1 MIPFNRVS
9 IAMSS
14 PAVSLRRLRAG
25 MSHKD
30 SGMSKSASCS
40 DETSSED
47 EEARGGAMPDRCGCH
62 RICRV
67 VCRIGIGQTRRAGDT
82 MWPESTKD
90 TKKSREV
97 QQAIIVEGLPR
108 DVLYSVASKDRPTN
122 TSYIR
127 YDATPATMNAAD
139 DSDSS
144 SSPRNRINV
153 LLRNHLKRLQSSPT
167 ETLLLDGG
175 TGEELFLRGV
185 PDDRKIWSATA
196 IVNEQFHSIVEDVHK
211 SFIDAGSQAITT
223 NSYGIT
229 PGVGFTDG
237 EEVKRLVGV
246 AGDIA
251 RRVVTPS
258 TSSHPVALVLG
269 SLGPQVESYRPDL
282 ILKHDDGVRAYQ
294 YAVQGLYP
302 YIDVYLAETMSCLE
316 EAFQATDAISKFYS
330 GLNDPNESLKHPLLV
345 SFTLDRDGNIRDGEP
360 AVEVVPKLI
369 RYAHDKKVERK
380 FFHFLVA
387 DLYSRPNLIHGTNIK

>member
-1 MIPFNRVS
+1 MVRCQIGVVAIGYAASYAGLVLDRQEGRGIQCGPRARRTRRRVEKCS
-9 IAMSS
+9 RPSLWRDS
-14 PAVSLRRLRAG
+14 PDQRRTLL
-25 MSHKD
+25 
-30 SGMSKSASCS
+30 
-40 DETSSED
+40 
-47 EEARGGAMPDRCGCH
+47 CG
-62 RICRV
+62 V
-67 VCRIGIGQTRRAGDT
+67 QGQTNKHILHQIL
-82 MWPESTKD
+82 SF
-90 TKKSREV
+90 
-97 QQAIIVEGLPR
+97 
-108 DVLYSVASKDRPTN
+108 
-122 TSYIR
+122 
-127 YDATPATMNAAD
+127 DATPATMNAAD
-139 DSDSS
+139 DSDSIDVTKS

-387 DLYSRPNLIHGTNIK
+387 DLYSRPNLIHGINIK